1 MCSQQQQGLCVLAAA
16 AAGLCELAAG
26 AGAVC
31 DGCECSQG
39 LCVLAVAAAAGA
51 MCDSVSALHTVVAW
65 WRIL

>member
-1 MCSQQQQGLCVLAAA
+1 MLAAA

-39 LCVLAVAAAAGA
+39 LCVLVVAAAAGA
-51 MCDSVSALHTVVAW
+51 VCDSVSALHTVVAW